1 MPSRSV
7 KQATRSMV
15 LPMGRALARIG
26 LTANGVTLVGLL
38 FAFAVA
44 FALERGWRALAF
56 GCLAISAFCDLL
68 DGAVA
73 RARDGGSSFGAAL
86 DSAVDRVGEAA
97 IFAGILIASTR
108 DGARERFVW
117 IWSLALTSS
126 FLTSYVRARAEGLGI
141 RCEVGLLERPE
152 RLGLLALIV
161 VAGTRWTEWGLGLIA
176 ILGTIT
182 VFQRILHIRV
192 ASRSGGSKGEG
203 R

>member
-7 KQATRSMV
+7 KQATRDMV

-44 FALERGWRALAF
+44 FALERGWRPLAL

-73 RARDGGSSFGAAL
+73 KARGGGSSLGAAL
-86 DSAVDRVGEAA
+86 DSSADRIGEAA
-97 IFAGILIASTR
+97 IFAGLLAATVR
-108 DGARERFVW
+108 DGAKERFVW
-117 IWSLALTSS
+117 IWSIALTSS
-126 FLTSYVRARAEGLGI
+126 FLTSYVRARAEGLGL

-161 VAGTRWTEWGLGLIA
+161 IAGTRWTEWGLGLLGV
-176 ILGTIT
+176 LGTIT
-182 VFQRILHIRV
+182 VFQRILHVRT
-192 ASRSGGSKGEG
+192 ASRSGGMGAD